1 MHSCRGENNQLIQT
15 PTTGFL
21 RADGTEGGIHSGDK
35 RFYENMFRP
44 AAEKEGIQKCIGWH
58 TFRHSYSTLLR
69 SVGTEFKVMQELLRH
84 SMLPSTLEVYTQ
96 AVTPAKH
103 AAQAAV
109 LSLVFLCEANAT
121 SPPSVSGGVAA

>member
-35 RFYENMFRP
+35 RFYKNMFDQPPRRWESRN
-44 AAEKEGIQKCIGWH
+44 AL
-58 TFRHSYSTLLR
+58 TLLR

-84 SMLPSTLEVYTQ
+84 
-96 AVTPAKH
+96 
-103 AAQAAV
+103 
-109 LSLVFLCEANAT
+109 
-121 SPPSVSGGVAA
+121 